1 MNYDLNYI
9 DMQASE
15 LLDRFSLRKYPVD
28 VNLLAKMLNIKIAVG
43 DMDGAVS
50 GFLRKDGNITVI
62 GVNSRHSIKRQ
73 RFTVGHEIGHCIL
86 HLDEKSPI
94 FVDKSSTSAFFARD
108 RESAW
113 GIHSKEIEAN
123 SFAASL
129 LMPEDLIRECL
140 AKYLPRFSSIE
151 DIAWRMAKD
160 FNVSEQAMTL
170 RLVKLGIFEH

>member
-1 MNYDLNYI
+1 MNYDSSYI
-9 DMQASE
+9 EMRASE
-15 LLDRFSLRKYPVD
+15 ILDKFSMRRYPVD
-28 VNLLAKMLNIKIAVG
+28 VELLAKRLGIKVVAG

-50 GFLRKDGNITVI
+50 GFLKKDGDITVI
-62 GVNSRHSIKRQ
+62 GVNSGHSIKRQ
-73 RFTVGHEIGHCIL
+73 RFTIGHEIGHCIL
-86 HLDEKSPI
+86 HLDEASPM

-113 GIHSKEIEAN
+113 GVHSKEIEAN

-129 LMPEDLIRECL
+129 LMPEDLIRDCL
-140 AKYLPRFSSIE
+140 IKYSIRFSSIE

-170 RLVKLGIFEH
+170 RLIKLGIFEH